1 MFIKIEA
8 TGSFRQYLDGGK
20 STIVER
26 TYMWVL
32 NVDHITAIVPGC
44 IYLSHNIR
52 GATKAPPHSDVY
64 KRNASYQ
71 IGLGEFHTV
80 KTEIVQFK
88 DMLKLP
94 TLNR

>member
-8 TGSFRQYLDGGK
+8 TGNFWKYDSDGREV
-20 STIVER
+20 IER

-52 GATKAPPHSDVY
+52 RKTKEPPHSDE
-64 KRNASYQ
+64 RPPSNIIS
-71 IGLGEFHTV
+71 LWEFHTV